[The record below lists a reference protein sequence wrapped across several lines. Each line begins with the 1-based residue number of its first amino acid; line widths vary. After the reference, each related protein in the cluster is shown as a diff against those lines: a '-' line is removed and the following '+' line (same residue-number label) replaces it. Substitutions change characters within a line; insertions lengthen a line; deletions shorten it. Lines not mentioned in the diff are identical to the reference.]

1 MKMMDA
7 ARRMGRS
14 GWARRAHATVLLCM
28 GSAARAELP
37 AILDRVP
44 EDAAAALIV
53 PELSRLDRQGAQLT
67 AALGLTDI
75 SSLSRA
81 AAIMG
86 LREGLDFDGG
96 LAIVW
101 PASRDEFQ
109 IERAVALLPSL
120 DGDALLRSL
129 GVKEPG
135 EGTRPFQ
142 YNGVAYYARKF
153 EGGLVGVATDEAV
166 LKTFAPDPGRSS
178 AHERALGPRGA
189 EIAERASIMLM
200 ARGDTAG
207 ELLQAWLGE
216 TGAALD
222 EREGAAFSAAPMEE
236 VREGLAAASREL
248 QRFTG
253 QVRCVAIGAGAS
265 AEGLRLE
272 VALAFNAGSEFEQLC
287 TGARASGPMLTGL
300 PSGRFVFACAARLSN
315 NAMRALLGD
324 VVTEAENAADASDAT
339 GLRWLASA
347 VRAMTESQE
356 VESGAVAAYAQ
367 GALPMTGLLGRCVS
381 SWNLRES
388 GDGTQ
393 SGIRDVFRAALQ
405 RADSPERRTAY
416 SAEAARVR
424 GVAVDHWSIAGPD
437 PNTPVMPALFGPLPV
452 ARGMLAVMPGRAVV
466 MTVRDDELMG
476 KALGAADEGES
487 IGADRSVQQLAGMLP
502 RPSDAYVIFSVAPLM
517 PLLGMMLR
525 DVELPQEIAPIGA
538 GLALREGAAH
548 AGVFIPAEVLKLA
561 LAVSEARRNAG
572 TGP

>member
-28 GSAARAELP
+28 GGAARAELP

-53 PELSRLDRQGAQLT
+53 PELSRLDREGAKLT

-75 SSLSRA
+75 SSLSQA

-101 PASRDEFQ
+101 PASEVAFD
-109 IERAVALLPSL
+109 IDRAVALLPCL
-120 DGDALLRSL
+120 DGDVLLRSL

-142 YNGVAYYARKF
+142 YNGVAYFARKF
-153 EGGLVGVATDEAV
+153 DGGLVGVATEEAV

-189 EIAERASIMLM
+189 EIAERAPIMLM
-200 ARGDTAG
+200 ARGDKAG
-207 ELLQAWLGE
+207 ELLRTWLG
-216 TGAALD
+216 
-222 EREGAAFSAAPMEE
+222 AAPVTDDSGAPIEG
-236 VREGLAAASREL
+236 VREWYAEAVPALERIAEH
-248 QRFTG
+248 
-253 QVRCVAIGAGAS
+253 VRCVTIGAGAS
-265 AEGLRLE
+265 AAGLRLE
-272 VALAFNAGSEFEQLC
+272 AAFAFEAGSEFERLC
-287 TGARASGPMLTGL
+287 SGARASGPLLTGL
-300 PSGRFVFACAARLSN
+300 PGGRFVFAIAARLSN
-315 NAMRALLGD
+315 DAMRALLRD
-324 VVTEAENAADASDAT
+324 AVTEAENAADASDTT

-367 GALPMTGLLGRCVS
+367 GTLPMTGLLGRCVS

-393 SGIRDVFRAALQ
+393 SGFRDAFRAALQ

-452 ARGMLAVMPGRAVV
+452 ARGMLAVIPGRAVV

-487 IGADRSVQQLAGMLP
+487 ISADRSVQQLAGMLP
-502 RPSDAYVIFSVAPLM
+502 RPSDAYVIFSVAPLT
-517 PLLGMMLR
+517 PLLGMILR

-548 AGVFIPAEVLKLA
+548 AGVFIPADVLKLA